1 MSTPPTDPEA
11 QAKTRYGTM
20 QLVRILSLGAVLLG
34 IAISR
39 DVVPAPFWL
48 GAGLAVAGL
57 IGFFFGPPLMV
68 RRWKEA
74 DRNGK

>member
-1 MSTPPTDPEA
+1 MTTPPTTPDA
-11 QAKTRYGTM
+11 QAKTRYGTL
-20 QLVRILSLGAVLLG
+20 QLVRILSLGTVLLG

-48 GAGLAVAGL
+48 GVLFAVGGLV
-57 IGFFFGPPLMV
+57 GFFFGPPLMV

-74 DRNGK
+74 DRNGE